1 MILNNSTFSEL
12 PNTRDE
18 LISLALSS
26 NANREDIYLRED
38 ANVENFRKGLQS
50 SSRRLVIASHA
61 FSPFTVPDIN
71 ESGLLLSESDEEK
84 FIFASEIAQ
93 LDIEADWV
101 VLSACNTDLKNPNI
115 SFETI
120 PEQAQIGFPINHKV
134 VINDL
139 GELFTLDSVAW
150 EDSSAW
156 LSDSSKVFIKESNID
171 TLNNSI
177 SLNYQIT
184 FWDTGSV
191 SIPPLYAF
199 VSFPDSLESTILK
212 TDSSFVYIS
221 SVLDTTMTTVIPDK
235 PLKEIKFPI
244 ERLRLFALFILFIL
258 ILFTFYLIRNRY
270 KERISKR
277 QFFNFNPRSKALKDV
292 EKIDLKTDSPE
303 FFAKISEVLK
313 KYFQNNF

>member
-1 MILNNSTFSEL
+1 MKIYFLILS
-12 PNTRDE
+12 
-18 LISLALSS
+18 
-26 NANREDIYLRED
+26 
-38 ANVENFRKGLQS
+38 
-50 SSRRLVIASHA
+50 
-61 FSPFTVPDIN
+61 
-71 ESGLLLSESDEEK
+71 
-84 FIFASEIAQ
+84 IF
-93 LDIEADWV
+93 
-101 VLSACNTDLKNPNI
+101 LSACNTDFKNPNI

-120 PEQAQIGFPINHKV
+120 PVKAQIGYPISHKV
-134 VINDL
+134 SINDL
-139 GELFTLDSVAW
+139 GELFTLDSVEW

-191 SIPPLYAF
+191 AIPPLYAF
-199 VSFPDSLESTILK
+199 VSFPDSSESTILK

-221 SVLDTTMTTVIPDK
+221 SVLDTTMTTVLHDK
-235 PLKEIKFPI
+235 PLKKIKFPI

-258 ILFTFYLIRNRY
+258 ILFTFYLIRTRY

-313 KYFQNNF
+313 KYFQNNFYIISFEMTSAELKEFFNDKDLNHLLDEIDQVKFAKKSPNKSEKEDILKLLKKVIRKLL